1 MKTISNLVKSNKES
15 SKILGIK
22 NTVNYL
28 SVDELKKYAEITK
41 AFTMDETKEIIDWL
55 IVNNKTYISDLSTD
69 NEENA
74 IIGFYNAGFPKD
86 KSLQELWQKIKA
98 IVSNHRTKEIPTLL
112 TKNEFNDVINLK
124 TALDSIV
131 YDFDSEKGKTIIIN
145 KYQPLVHKICRQWVG
160 KINQTYED
168 LISIANESLLNA
180 MMSYGK
186 KSKKSQA
193 DDSNVVKYTFGQ
205 WAAYCIRNGILEI
218 GVSNSHVVKIP
229 KSIQRKEKSETGK
242 NRKNISISGDKKIS
256 SDDSNSKSVFD
267 FMGSANDA
275 SRGLDKEDIERLWSK
290 IYKKLEE
297 NFDKKTID
305 IWYSFNGLNG
315 HEKMK
320 NKEIATKYG
329 VVVSNIT
336 YYCYK
341 INNFITKNKEIM
353 NMLKEV
359 YELMKECLNDQ
370 DNEDDITNNV
380 VQNVSEEKE
389 TYDE

>member
-15 SKILGIK
+15 SKILGIE
-22 NTVNYL
+22 NTINYL

-55 IVNNKTYISDLSTD
+55 IVNNKTYIGDLSTD

-112 TKNEFNDVINLK
+112 TKNEFKDVINLK

-229 KSIQRKEKSETGK
+229 KSIQR
-242 NRKNISISGDKKIS
+242 N
-256 SDDSNSKSVFD
+256 
-267 FMGSANDA
+267 
-275 SRGLDKEDIERLWSK
+275 
-290 IYKKLEE
+290 
-297 NFDKKTID
+297 
-305 IWYSFNGLNG
+305 
-315 HEKMK
+315 
-320 NKEIATKYG
+320 
-329 VVVSNIT
+329 
-336 YYCYK
+336 
-341 INNFITKNKEIM
+341 
-353 NMLKEV
+353 
-359 YELMKECLNDQ
+359 
-370 DNEDDITNNV
+370 
-380 VQNVSEEKE
+380 
-389 TYDE
+389 